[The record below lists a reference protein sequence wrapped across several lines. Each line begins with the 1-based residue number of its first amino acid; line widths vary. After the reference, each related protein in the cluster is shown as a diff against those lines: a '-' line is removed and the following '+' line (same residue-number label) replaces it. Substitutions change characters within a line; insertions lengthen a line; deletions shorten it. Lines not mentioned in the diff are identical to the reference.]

1 MAIRRGRLVLF
12 MVLAFALAMGCSDMD
27 GAQQD
32 PIAEEEASGD
42 TDSTPAF
49 NPVLVVRPFP
59 AITDA
64 PVIAAREVSDQVVD
78 KELVLGAVVNGEARA
93 YPINMLT
100 GPSREIINDTL
111 GNRAIAATW

>member
-1 MAIRRGRLVLF
+1 MTVRRGRFHLFLVF
-12 MVLAFALAMGCSDMD
+12 VFALAIGCADMD
-27 GAQQD
+27 EGQTD
-32 PIAEEEASGD
+32 LIAEEETNSG

-49 NPVLVVRPFP
+49 NPVAVVRPFP
-59 AITDA
+59 AIIDA
-64 PVIAAREVSDQVVD
+64 PVITAEEVSDQVVD
-78 KELVLGAVVNGEARA
+78 AELVLGVVVNGEARA